1 MSPSSRQREFAG
13 GRRQTAPAARPPGYA
28 DIPSTNFN
36 SMSRPLPPAT
46 RYDGKY
52 APPKIYPPSTSPL
65 STSEVRLINGVD
77 RFCAVVTRHKV
88 LLISAPLKRVTAS
101 FSG

>member
-1 MSPSSRQREFAG
+1 MIAG
-13 GRRQTAPAARPPGYA
+13 VILRLTALAAK
-28 DIPSTNFN
+28 
-36 SMSRPLPPAT
+36 PPAYPNPLQQP
-46 RYDGKY
+46 RQPALSAAPSNSDAAKLAPSKSY
-52 APPKIYPPSTSPL
+52 APSTSRF
-65 STSEVRLINGVD
+65 STSEVRLINGVA